1 MTYKTKRIFCLLNA
15 LMLTGSLVW
24 TSAASLPLKDRVQTS
39 DQHAEADDNL
49 YQERTSYLEIQKE
62 YTQKGYT
69 SAVSEPIV
77 LSPEDATVPEG
88 EVLPLKKG
96 YDGIE
101 TAVLFWEKQ
110 SWIEWTFTVPSEGLY
125 AFDLTYHA
133 IDDNV
138 NDFVRSLSL
147 DGKVPFAEA
156 DELRFYRRWKDAYAP
171 KTNNLGNEVKP
182 QQTQISCWITTPI
195 FDSQGADAQE
205 LNFYLTPGQ
214 HTVRMTYIDGAMA
227 ISEMIVRPIQ
237 TQPTY
242 EEYQKEIAQYQNA
255 SVAEPIMVQ
264 AESAVVW
271 KNQQTLQRQHDSD
284 PATIPQAAEK
294 KLNIL
299 GGANWNVGGQAATW
313 TFEVPADGLYQIG
326 LRVKQ
331 SYGDGLPSHRKIAID
346 GEVPFVELNTYA
358 FEYSR
363 DWYVETLS
371 DNQGNPYLFYLTAGE
386 QHTITITAQ
395 QGVQGEAASEL
406 ESIVS
411 DLLELTRQIR
421 LITGSDPDVNYDYQL
436 PQKMPDLLQ
445 QMSTAAE
452 QLQNISNK
460 LIRISSGNPSA
471 VSEIRMVSDQL
482 NSLVSQPDTI
492 ARRLQELSDSLSTL
506 STSSAGLREQA
517 LGIDYFLF
525 GAPGQSFPAGTS
537 SIWQKLWFS
546 IRDFCRSFLLDYDN
560 IGSVGESEKYPVI
573 TVWVSRGQ
581 EWAEVMKQL
590 IDDQFTPQY
599 HINVQMNL
607 LPASQLNA
615 GAVSAVLLAVSS
627 GTAPDVATSV
637 AYNTPSEFAFRKAVV
652 DLSQMPDYQEVSK
665 RFFPQITIP
674 YQYKGGVYA
683 LPETMNFRV
692 LFYRKDI
699 LKSLGISIPN
709 TWKDVYNSVLPVL
722 TQNGMEFYYP
732 KDPSVFLY
740 QNGGDYYNE
749 DQTLSAFDTT
759 EGYLGIK
766 EYTDLFTVYGVP
778 YVANFFN
785 RFRSGEMPIG
795 IESTTTYL
803 QLLSAAPELNGKWGV
818 AMIPGHE
825 KEDGSI
831 DRSAAGLAGETAVIF
846 SQSTKQQEAWQFLK
860 WWTDTQTQLDFGRQV
875 EAILGVAARWNSANI
890 EAYQKSPWNQA
901 DLEVFLKQMEW
912 LRDPPTLPGNY
923 MTSRHLE
930 NMWNRIVL
938 QKVLVR
944 DSIEQAAYDINK
956 ELVSKAKE
964 FS

>member
-1 MTYKTKRIFCLLNA
+1 MKHKIMKRIFILYNIVA
-15 LMLTGSLVW
+15 LTGSLLLA
-24 TSAASLPLKDRVQTS
+24 SAASLPLKDRVQTNNGL
-39 DQHAEADDNL
+39 ETVDNM
-49 YQERTSYLEIQKE
+49 YQKRVSYSEIQQE
-62 YTQKGYT
+62 YIKKGYT
-69 SAVSEPIV
+69 AAISEPITLHPKNAV
-77 LSPEDATVPEG
+77 VAEG
-88 EVLPLKKG
+88 DTLTLKNG
-96 YDGIE
+96 YDGVD
-101 TAVLFWEKQ
+101 TPVLFWENQ

-125 AFDLTYHA
+125 AFELTYHA

-138 NDFVRSLSL
+138 NDFVRSISI
-147 DGKVPFAEA
+147 DDEVPFAEA
-156 DELRFYRRWKDAYAP
+156 EELRFFRRWKDAYEP
-171 KTNNLGNEVKP
+171 KINNLGNEVKP
-182 QQTQISCWITTPI
+182 QQMQISCWITTPV
-195 FDSQGADAQE
+195 FDSQGAYAQE
-205 LNFYLTPGQ
+205 LNFHLTQGH
-214 HTVRMTYIDGAMA
+214 HTIKMTYIEGAMA
-227 ISEMIVRPIQ
+227 LSEMVVRPA
-237 TQPTY
+237 QPLSTY
-242 EEYQKEIAQYQNA
+242 TEYQKETANQQNA
-255 SVAEPIMVQ
+255 SLVEPIMLQ
-264 AESAVVW
+264 AESSVSW

-284 PATIPQAAEK
+284 PATIPQTAEK

-299 GGANWNVGGQAATW
+299 GGANWKVGGQAVCW
-313 TFEVPADGLYQIG
+313 SFEVPEDGLYQIG

-331 SYGDGLPSHRKIAID
+331 SYGDGLPSHRKIEID
-346 GEVPFVELNTYA
+346 GKVPFAELNAYA
-358 FEYSR
+358 FEYNR
-363 DWYVETLS
+363 NWYIETLS
-371 DNQGNPYLFYLTAGE
+371 DDEGIPYLFYLTAGNV
-386 QHTITITAQ
+386 HTITITAQ
-395 QGVQGEAASEL
+395 QGFQGEAASEL
-406 ESIVS
+406 ETVVS

-421 LITGSDPDVNYDYQL
+421 LITGNDPDVNYDYQL
-436 PQKMPDLLQ
+436 PQKIPHLIE
-445 QMSTAAE
+445 QMDAASK
-452 QLQNISNK
+452 QLQDISNE
-460 LIRISSGNPSA
+460 LLNISSGNPSA
-471 VSEIRMVSDQL
+471 VSQIRMVSDKL
-482 NSLVSQPDTI
+482 ESLILRPDTI

-506 STSSAGLREQA
+506 STSSASLREQA
-517 LGIDYFLF
+517 FGIDYFLF
-525 GAPGQSFPAGTS
+525 GSPDQVFSGGTS
-537 SIWQKLWFS
+537 NIWQKLWFS
-546 IRDFCRSFLLDYDN
+546 IQDFFRSFVLDYDN
-560 IGSVGESEKYPVI
+560 IGSIGESEQYPTI

-590 IDDQFTPQY
+590 IDDQFTPKY

-627 GTAPDVATSV
+627 GDAPDVATSV
-637 AYNTPSEFAFRKAVV
+637 AYNTPSEFAFRKAVI
-652 DLSQMPDYQEVSK
+652 DLSQFPDYQEISK
-665 RFFPQITIP
+665 RFFSQITVP
-674 YQYKGGVYA
+674 FQYQGGVYA

-699 LKSLGISIPN
+699 LQPLGIGIPN
-709 TWKDVYNSVLPVL
+709 TWKEIYSSVLPIL

-740 QNGGDYYNE
+740 QNGGDYYDE
-749 DQTLSAFDTT
+749 GQTLSALDTK

-778 YVANFFN
+778 NVANFFN

-818 AMIPGHE
+818 AMLPGHE
-825 KEDGSI
+825 QENGSI

-846 SQSTKQQEAWQFLK
+846 SQSTKQQESWQFLK

-890 EAYQKSPWNQA
+890 EAYQKTPWNQS
-901 DLEVFLKQMEW
+901 DLEIFLEQMEW
-912 LRDPPTLPGNY
+912 LRDPPTLPGSY

-956 ELVSKAKE
+956 ELISKAKE